1 VPLHKKIYPIVL
13 NYFYFKKR
21 IFRCN
26 DFSVLPN
33 YRDTRNEFS
42 LLACLLNDAVYTNSK
57 SARERLKTGQVMLAE
72 DIFEHGPQAQILVA
86 PFDNKVLAANIK
98 ARQLFLLSDVVD
110 DTITVTSLFR
120 DCLPELYTLSSAA
133 IHHGWAWSENLF
145 FSAPGDSA
153 PLETMVSVSKI
164 QEKTYLI
171 FSFND
176 SIELFRLRH
185 KSSAERHHHG
195 GFLHWTNAETVFE
208 DIERQNQ
215 LLLSAV
221 GDGIYGVDVNGCTTF
236 VNPAAEIMLGWSK
249 SELVGRNIHDMIHH
263 THEDGSDYH
272 PGDCPI
278 YAAFH
283 DGSVHSV
290 DDEVFWSQ
298 SGKPIPVEY
307 TSTPVTD
314 NGCLVGAVVIFRD
327 ITERKRTEKKL
338 LNAMREVDSLKQRLE
353 LENAYLQEEI
363 KADFNHHQII
373 GQSAAVQ
380 RMVNQIELV
389 APTNANVLITGE
401 SGTGK
406 ELIARAIHEA
416 SARKARPLIRVN
428 CAAIPAE
435 LFESEF
441 FGHVKGAFSGAIS
454 NRAGRFEL
462 ADGATI
468 FLDEV
473 AEIPLQL
480 QGKLLRV
487 LQEQQFERVGDS
499 KTCSVDVRVIAAT
512 NQNLK
517 SQVEKGKFR
526 EDLFYRLNVF
536 PIESP
541 ALKERLEDLPML
553 TKYFIKKVCSRSNK
567 SLPMVS
573 LAQLEHLKSYHWPG
587 NIRELENIIERQ
599 VILSNDNRLHFDFL
613 STVISK
619 QTPHTSHPV
628 INPTNEVQK
637 IKLDIS
643 SIELALKQTG
653 GRIYGANGA
662 ATILGLK
669 PTTLASRIKKYEI
682 KMHLFRT

>member
-1 VPLHKKIYPIVL
+1 
-13 NYFYFKKR
+13 
-21 IFRCN
+21 
-26 DFSVLPN
+26 
-33 YRDTRNEFS
+33 
-42 LLACLLNDAVYTNSK
+42 
-57 SARERLKTGQVMLAE
+57 MLQR
-72 DIFEHGPQAQILVA
+72 DIFEHAPQAQLLVA
-86 PFDNKVLAANIK
+86 PFENKMLAANIK
-98 ARQLFLLSDVVD
+98 AQQLFLLGDVTNK
-110 DTITVTSLFR
+110 TITVTSLFK

-133 IHHGWAWSENLF
+133 MHHGWAWSENLF
-145 FSAPGDSA
+145 FSVPGDSV
-153 PLETMVSVSKI
+153 PLETSVSVI
-164 QEKTYLI
+164 EKHENTLLI
-171 FSFND
+171 FSFSD
-176 SIELFRLRH
+176 SIDLFRLRH
-185 KSSAERHHHG
+185 KSSADRHHHG
-195 GFLHWTNAETVFE
+195 GFFHWTRTETVFE
-208 DIERQNQ
+208 EIERQNQ

-221 GDGIYGVDVNGCTTF
+221 GDGIYGVDENGCTTF
-236 VNPAAEIMLGWSK
+236 INPAAEFMLGWNK
-249 SELVGRNIHDMIHH
+249 NELVGRNIHDMIHH
-263 THEDGSDYH
+263 THADGSHYH
-272 PGDCPI
+272 PSDCPI

-290 DDEVFWSQ
+290 DDEVFWTK
-298 SGKPIPVEY
+298 SGQAIPVEY

-314 NGCLVGAVVIFRD
+314 NGSLIGAVVIFRD
-327 ITERKRTEKKL
+327 ITERQKTERKL

-380 RMVNQIELV
+380 QMVNQIELV

-416 SARKARPLIRVN
+416 SARKARPMIRVN

-441 FGHVKGAFSGAIS
+441 FGHIKGAFSGAIS

-462 ADGATI
+462 ADSGTI

-499 KTCSVDVRVIAAT
+499 KTCCVDVRVIAAT

-517 SQVEKGKFR
+517 LQVERGKFR

-541 ALKERLEDLPML
+541 ALKKRLDDLPML
-553 TKYFIKKVCSRSNK
+553 TKHFIEKVCNRSNK
-567 SLPMVS
+567 SRPKVS
-573 LAQLEHLKSYHWPG
+573 LAQLEYLKAYHWPG

-599 VILSNDNRLHFDFL
+599 VILSNDNRLKFDFL
-613 STVISK
+613 SSVISK
-619 QTPHTSHPV
+619 QSQDNVQPV
-628 INPTNEVQK
+628 IKPTNEIQK
-637 IKLDIS
+637 VKLDIS
-643 SIELALKQTG
+643 SIEIALKQAC
-653 GRIYGANGA
+653 GRIYGENGA
-662 ATILGLK
+662 AAILGLK
-669 PTTLASRIKKYEI
+669 PTTLASRIKKYNI
-682 KMHLFRT
+682 KMHLFRV